1 VTEQFCLQV
10 SYNQPMRVL
19 IFPNDKSTIGNPYC
33 DLLYGN
39 MRKHGVVTEPF
50 SISRALFGSWDI
62 FHLHWP
68 EYYLST
74 PPLKATIGTIGLLL
88 CVLWLRIRGTRIVW
102 TAHNLHSHN
111 LRYPRVERH
120 FWAVLIPLLH
130 GCVALSDA
138 SASQAR
144 AVFPALQFKTVAVIP
159 HGDYRGT
166 YPAIT
171 TKAGSREK
179 LGLSASEKV
188 VLFFGGISPYKN
200 VPHLIETF
208 QQLNLPDATLV
219 VAGRPATPGDEAKV
233 LASFSNGSRVQLHLK
248 RIPVDDVQTFFAAAD
263 LVALPF
269 QEIMNSGSAI
279 LSLSFD
285 RPALVPDRG
294 SLPELQRQVGAMWI
308 RTFQSQLS
316 PGELRSA
323 IEWSTDTGRPD
334 HPDLSAFAWPSI
346 ARDTIS
352 LYEKLGTAR
361 VSRDVTSS
369 YPAGPV

>member
-1 VTEQFCLQV
+1 
-10 SYNQPMRVL
+10 MRVL

-39 MRKHGVVTEPF
+39 MRRHGVIAEPC

-74 PPLKATIGTIGLLL
+74 PPLKAAVGTVGLLL
-88 CVLWLRIRGTRIVW
+88 CVLWLRLGGTRIVW

-111 LRYPRVERH
+111 LRYPGIERQ
-120 FWAVLIPLLH
+120 FWAIFTPLLH
-130 GCVALSDA
+130 GYIALSDA
-138 SASQAR
+138 SAIQAR
-144 AVFPALQFKTVAVIP
+144 SVFPPLRSKTVAVIP
-159 HGDYRGT
+159 HGDYRAA
-166 YPAIT
+166 YPAT
-171 TKAGSREK
+171 ATKIDSRTK
-179 LGLSASEKV
+179 LGLSTSEKV

-219 VAGRPATPGDEAKV
+219 IAGRPATRDDEAKV
-233 LASFSNGSRVQLHLK
+233 LASVRQGTRVQLHLQ
-248 RIPVDDVQTFFAAAD
+248 RIPVDDVQIFFAAAD

-279 LSLSFD
+279 LTLSLD
-285 RPALVPDRG
+285 RPALVADRG
-294 SLPELQRQVGAMWI
+294 SLPELQSQVGAKWI
-308 RTFQSQLS
+308 RTFKGKLS
-316 PGELRSA
+316 PDELRSA
-323 IEWSTDTGRPD
+323 LDWSSNTERPE

-352 LYEKLGTAR
+352 LYEKLGTTR
-361 VSRDVTSS
+361 VSRDVASS